1 MVKKIILLCTLIS
14 STLFATEVN
23 WAKNYQTALN
33 DAKNS
38 KKLVLMVVDRRG
50 CPYCELLKEDVIES
64 ASVTEYINKNFI
76 PLLVTQ
82 NDGTYPEDKFI
93 VHGTPTTYFITA
105 KGEIHMSPII
115 GYVKKDKYLRYL
127 GMGLTQ

>member
-1 MVKKIILLCTLIS
+1 MVKRILLLCALVVC
-14 STLFATEVN
+14 TLFATEVN
-23 WAKNYQTALN
+23 WAKNYQTALS

-38 KKLVLMVVDRRG
+38 KKLVLMVVDRQG

-64 ASVTEYINKNFI
+64 DSVAKYINKNFI

-93 VHGTPTTYFITA
+93 VHGTPTTYFITD
-105 KGEIHMSPII
+105 KGEMHMSPIV
-115 GYVKKDKYLRYL
+115 GYVEKNKYLRYL
-127 GMGLTQ
+127 GIGLKQ